1 MKPKMERVWKKEY
14 GIEKS
19 SELKGPGGD
28 EGQTVNE
35 GGTHLILSSTFPSR
49 RPWELPRFSRQG
61 LVYTSLCLPQI
72 WKFSITSFVY
82 PLSHPPSMSLL
93 IRKLMGLFCVFI
105 VSWPWS
111 QLSIACTFFWIKKHK
126 STKRN

>member
-19 SELKGPGGD
+19 SELKRPDGD
-28 EGQTVNE
+28 EGQTINE
-35 GGTHLILSSTFPSR
+35 GGTHLVPSSTFPSR

-93 IRKLMGLFCVFI
+93 IRKSMGLYFVYLLFLGPE
-105 VSWPWS
+105 VSFP
-111 QLSIACTFFWIKKHK
+111 
-126 STKRN
+126 